1 MSIDLFKAID
11 NYEDFLRDESRL
23 IGFAEA
29 IAFPRNESELL
40 ALLRII
46 EPSRTPVTV
55 QGART
60 GITGG
65 AVPQGGK
72 IINLSQMNRILGLR
86 YDSESNSFFLIVQP
100 GVTLIQLNNALK
112 NKDFDT
118 SGWSDK
124 SLKALTKF
132 QNSIPRFFAPDPT
145 ETTASL
151 GGMAACNASG
161 ARSYLYGPSRYHVC
175 RARVGLVGGGI
186 LELKRG
192 EPRADG
198 RSFYMQSANNPQVTF
213 SGQLP
218 SYNMPAVKNASG
230 YFVALNMDI
239 LDLFIGSEGTLGCFS
254 ELELCLIPLPPVIYG
269 MMVFFVDVCEAINF
283 VKNVRI
289 ESKLKPLLS
298 AIEFFDCNCLKLLR
312 KWADTSSQS
321 RPVPAIDTQWKCAV
335 YLELHAHDESEAMD
349 AVELVDTIINR
360 SGSSGNDTWMATSPS
375 EMEMLK
381 TLRHAV
387 PESVNLLID
396 EMRKREP
403 KITKLGTDLAVP
415 DNKLDEMLKLYYD
428 DLSKHKLHHVI
439 FGHIGNNHLHVNII
453 PENTAEYQKGKEL
466 YLQWARAIVKMGGTV
481 SAEHGIGKL
490 KRALL
495 LEMYGEQ
502 GVNEMRQVKKIFDP
516 YMLLNPGCLFEAK

>member
-1 MSIDLFKAID
+1 MSLDLFKEID
-11 NYEDFLRDESRL
+11 NYADFLRDESRL
-23 IGFAEA
+23 VGFAEA
-29 IAFPRNESELL
+29 IAFPRTESELL
-40 ALLRII
+40 ELFRII

-72 IINLSQMNRILGLR
+72 VINLSQMNRFLGLR
-86 YDSESNSFFLIVQP
+86 YDSETDSFFLIVQP
-100 GVTLIQLNNALK
+100 GVTLTQLNNTLK
-112 NKDFDT
+112 TKDFDT

-124 SLKALTKF
+124 SLKALAKF
-132 QNSIPRFFAPDPT
+132 QNSIPHFFAPDPT

-151 GGMAACNASG
+151 GGMASCNASG
-161 ARSYLYGPSRYHVC
+161 ARSYLYGPSRHHIR
-175 RARVGLVGGGI
+175 RAKVGLVGGLI
-186 LELKRG
+186 LELERG
-192 EPRADG
+192 KPRTDATL
-198 RSFYMQSANNPQVTF
+198 FCVQTENNPQVTF

-230 YFVALNMDI
+230 YFVAPNMDI

-269 MMVFFVDVCEAINF
+269 MMVFFVDVCEAIIF
-283 VKNVRI
+283 VKNIRI
-289 ESKLKPLLS
+289 EPQLKPILA

-312 KWADTSSQS
+312 EWSKTSSQS

-335 YLELHAHDESEAMD
+335 YFELHACGESEAMD

-360 SGSSGNDTWMATSPS
+360 SGSSGNDTWMATSQS

-396 EMRKREP
+396 EMKKREP
-403 KITKLGTDLAVP
+403 EITKLGTDLAVP
-415 DNKLDEMLKLYYD
+415 DNKLDEMLKLYYA
-428 DLSKHKLHHVI
+428 DLTKYKLRHAI

-453 PENTAEYQKGKEL
+453 PENKADYHKGKEL

-516 YMLLNPGCLFEAK
+516 YMLLNPGCLFDSK